1 MTPYFL
7 TVVVGL
13 VVLLNDVA
21 DGSAR
26 QMTRMWRRSS
36 AALLLSS
43 SFFGGGSVQVQAAPL
58 RGDLAED
65 PIVRAEAEA
74 MKDDTNTR
82 AKLVNGMNELL
93 TNPVLEKVRL
103 NTQASVDVT
112 ANSKNVDVNI
122 FLVPILKLNQE
133 LDVCKRDIQLA
144 QKSGSREDAL
154 KSLKGARALLN
165 RYNAPSLK
173 KLFNRYSDNI
183 FYSDKREANLYLNG
197 GATPGSAQTTAY
209 LFRNSIITGINN
221 VGEDLTQ
228 LVEDPALLQPDYKDR
243 EQFFLDTL
251 DDLKE
256 AQDAFSNYLNL
267 ISPDEQISAAS
278 FLDKQP

>member
-1 MTPYFL
+1 MNQR
-7 TVVVGL
+7 G
-13 VVLLNDVA
+13 VLLLLGLLALFGVE
-21 DGSAR
+21 SAKG
-26 QMTRMWRRSS
+26 TRKLTNVWKRSS
-36 AALLLSS
+36 ATLLISS
-43 SFFGGGSVQVQAAPL
+43 SFGGQVLAAPL
-58 RGDLAED
+58 RSDLAQD

-93 TNPVLEKVRL
+93 TNPVLENLRL
-103 NTQASVDVT
+103 NSQASVDVT
-112 ANSKNVDVNI
+112 ANSKDVNVNI
-122 FLVPILKLNQE
+122 FLVPIMKLNEE
-133 LDVCKRDIQLA
+133 LELCKKDIQLA
-144 QKSGSREDAL
+144 QNSVSKEDSLRSIKSAKAILSD
-154 KSLKGARALLN
+154 
-165 RYNAPSLK
+165 YNTPSLK

-221 VGEDLTQ
+221 VGEDLAQ
-228 LVEDPALLQPDYKDR
+228 LIEDPQLLQPENKDR

-256 AQDAFSNYLNL
+256 AQDAFRNYLNL
-267 ISPDEQISAAS
+267 ISPDEKMTAAS
-278 FLDKQP
+278 FVNKK

>member
-1 MTPYFL
+1 MIQRDLLLLLGLLALFGVESVKGTRKL
-7 TVVVGL
+7 TNV
-13 VVLLNDVA
+13 
-21 DGSAR
+21 
-26 QMTRMWRRSS
+26 WKRSS
-36 AALLLSS
+36 ATLLISS
-43 SFFGGGSVQVQAAPL
+43 SLGGQVLAAPL
-58 RGDLAED
+58 RSDLAQD

-74 MKDDTNTR
+74 MKDNTNTR

-93 TNPVLEKVRL
+93 TNPVLENLRL

-112 ANSKNVDVNI
+112 ANSKDVNVNI
-122 FLVPILKLNQE
+122 FLVPIMKLNEE
-133 LDVCKRDIQLA
+133 LELCKKDIQLA
-144 QKSGSREDAL
+144 QKSVSKEDSL
-154 KSLKGARALLN
+154 RSIKSAKATLSD
-165 RYNAPSLK
+165 YNTPSLK

-221 VGEDLTQ
+221 VGEDLAQ
-228 LVEDPALLQPDYKDR
+228 LIEDPQLLQPESKDR

-256 AQDAFSNYLNL
+256 AQDAFRNYLNL
-267 ISPDEQISAAS
+267 ISPDEKMTAAN
-278 FLDKQP
+278 FVNKN

>member
-43 SFFGGGSVQVQAAPL
+43 SFYGGGSVQVQAAPL

-165 RYNAPSLK
+165 RYNTPSLK

>member
-1 MTPYFL
+1 MTPNFL

-43 SFFGGGSVQVQAAPL
+43 SFYGGGSVQVQAAPL

-165 RYNAPSLK
+165 RYNTPSLK